1 MPTASHISNNPHN
14 TPSLSREGR
23 GGSPVWS
30 PVGSPDWV
38 SKLILSQILIT
49 AFLFYPMAAYHV
61 SPLPTGE
68 GSGVRLLSLFS
79 HANIFHLLGNLL
91 CLWLMKCRFRLPQA
105 LGISFVCSFL
115 PQWSLWGSTNL
126 ACGFSAVLFAV
137 AGMAWGEAG
146 HFRDMVKKCVL
157 PLVIVGL
164 FPNVN
169 IFIHLYALL
178 LGYAYQSVKCSAIA
192 SSGSKF
198 FTLHYSLFTSR

>member
-1 MPTASHISNNPHN
+1 MN
-14 TPSLSREGR
+14 TQ
-23 GGSPVWS
+23 
-30 PVGSPDWV
+30 
-38 SKLILSQILIT
+38 KIILSQILI
-49 AFLFYPMAAYHV
+49 AAYLFYPMAAYNIA
-61 SPLPTGE
+61 GE
-68 GSGVRLLSLFS
+68 AQPSQILHSSLFTLHFYSLFS

-105 LGISFVCSFL
+105 LAISFVCSFL
-115 PQWSLWGSTNL
+115 PQWSLWGGTEL
-126 ACGFSAVLFAV
+126 ACGFSSVLFAV

-146 HFRDMVKKCVL
+146 RFRDMVKKCVL

-198 FTLHYSLFTSR
+198 FTLHSSLFTSR